1 MKLKTFF
8 LVQFFLFFAL
18 FGETAF
24 DVFPVIDGFQ
34 KNEKIESYNPDNLYD
49 YINGAADSYLNYDFE
64 KLYLQRY
71 KGKDEQ
77 SIKIEI
83 YKHSNKTTSF
93 GIYSSERPFRGNWV
107 NVGAQGYY
115 EKGILNFYK
124 GQFYIKMMMYKVE
137 KSDEEIILIASKIA
151 ENLSGSN
158 ETPETYKLFPSEA
171 KVDNSEKYIHKN
183 FLGYESFEKA
193 YTVDYETNDTNF
205 EMFLIELDN
214 KTACKKMLDGYFDAI
229 KTDTIQIKEGTIV
242 ASDPYLGIIYFLWT
256 ENTLIGI
263 TNCKDQS
270 LAEKYL
276 RKVLEN
282 LSNNN

>member
-8 LVQFFLFFAL
+8 LVQFFLFFPL
-18 FGETAF
+18 FGETAL
-24 DVFPVIDGFQ
+24 DVFPIIDGFQ

-71 KGKDEQ
+71 QGKDEQ

-83 YKHSNKTTSF
+83 YKHSNKTTAF
-93 GIYSSERPFRGNWV
+93 GIYSSERPFRGNWIKI
-107 NVGAQGYY
+107 GSQGYY

-124 GQFYIKMMMYKVE
+124 GQFYVKIMLYKVE
-137 KSDEEIILIASKIA
+137 KNDEEIISIASKLA
-151 ENLSGSN
+151 ENLSGAN
-158 ETPETYKLFPSEA
+158 EVPEAFKLFPPEG

-214 KTACKKMLDGYFDAI
+214 KAACKTMLDGYFETI
-229 KTDTIQIKEGTIV
+229 KIDTNQIKEGIIT
-242 ASDPYLGIIYFLWT
+242 AKDPYLGIIYFLWT
-256 ENTLIGI
+256 ENTLIGT
-263 TNCKDQS
+263 TNCNDQG
-270 LAEKYL
+270 LAEKHL
-276 RKVLEN
+276 RNALES
-282 LSNNN
+282 L

>member
-1 MKLKTFF
+1 MFF
-8 LVQFFLFFAL
+8 LVQFFLFFRL
-18 FGETAF
+18 FGETAL

-34 KNEKIESYNPDNLYD
+34 KNEKIESYNQDDLYD

-71 KGKDEQ
+71 KGKEEQ

-83 YKHSNKTTSF
+83 YKHSNKTTAF
-93 GIYSSERPFRGNWV
+93 GIYSSERPFRGYWV
-107 NVGAQGYY
+107 KVGAQGYS
-115 EKGILNFYK
+115 ERGILNFYK
-124 GQFYIKMMMYKVE
+124 GQFYIKIMMYKVE
-137 KSDEEIILIASKIA
+137 KSDEEIVSIASKVA
-151 ENLSGSN
+151 ENLTGTN
-158 ETPETYKLFPSEA
+158 EIPEAFKLFPTEGR
-171 KVDNSEKYIHKN
+171 VVNSEKYIHKN

-214 KTACKKMLDGYFDAI
+214 KTACNKMLEGYFDAI
-229 KTDTIQIKEGTIV
+229 KIDTTQLKEGTIL

-256 ENTLIGI
+256 DNTLLGI
-263 TNCKDQS
+263 TNCNNEK

-276 RKVLEN
+276 SITEEN
-282 LSNNN
+282 LSNKY